1 MKKIHPN
8 WPILLCLC
16 LWATLLILCSC
27 SKKIYVPVES
37 VRIDTL
43 VKSAVRVDS
52 VRLTDSVY
60 VVERMQGDTF
70 YITKTKTQWRDRV
83 QLRTDTVYRSKT
95 DTITE
100 VVEVQAKRQRVR
112 WWPYLLGCAFFFLG
126 GIFVAKKL

>member
-1 MKKIHPN
+1 MKRFHPN

-60 VVERMQGDTF
+60 VVEKMQGDTF
-70 YITKTKTQWRDRV
+70 YITKTKTQWRDRL
-83 QLRTDTVYRSKT
+83 QLRIDTVYRSKS
-95 DTITE
+95 DTITK

-112 WWPYLLGCAFFFLG
+112 WWPYLLGCAIFFLG

>member
-1 MKKIHPN
+1 MKRLHPN
-8 WPILLCLC
+8 WPILVCLC

-60 VVERMQGDTF
+60 VVEKMQGDTF
-70 YITKTKTQWRDRV
+70 YITKTKTQWRDRL
-83 QLRTDTVYRSKT
+83 QLRIDTVYRSKT
-95 DTITE
+95 DTITK

-112 WWPYLLGCAFFFLG
+112 WWPYLLGCALFFLG
-126 GIFVAKKL
+126 GIFVAKRL

>member
-8 WPILLCLC
+8 WPIILCLC
-16 LWATLLILCSC
+16 LWATMLILCSC

-37 VRIDTL
+37 VRIDTF

-95 DTITE
+95 DTITK
-100 VVEVQAKRQRVR
+100 VVEVQAKRTRVR
-112 WWPYLLGCAFFFLG
+112 WWPYLLGCALFFLG

>member
-1 MKKIHPN
+1 MKRFHPN
-8 WPILLCLC
+8 WPILVCFC

-60 VVERMQGDTF
+60 VVEKMQGDTF
-70 YITKTKTQWRDRV
+70 YITKTKTQWRDRL
-83 QLRTDTVYRSKT
+83 QLRIDTVYRSKS
-95 DTITE
+95 DTITK

-112 WWPYLLGCAFFFLG
+112 WWPYLLGCAIFFLG

>member
-1 MKKIHPN
+1 MKRFLPN

-16 LWATLLILCSC
+16 LLATLLVLCSC

-37 VRIDTL
+37 VRIDTF

-60 VVERMQGDTF
+60 VVEKMQGDTF

-83 QLRTDTVYRSKT
+83 QLRIDTVYRSKT
-95 DTITE
+95 DTVTK
-100 VVEVQAKRQRVR
+100 VVEVQAKRQRVK
-112 WWPYLLGCAFFFLG
+112 WWPYLLGCALFFLG

>member
-37 VRIDTL
+37 VRIDTF

-60 VVERMQGDTF
+60 VVEKMQGDTF

-83 QLRTDTVYRSKT
+83 QLRTDTVYRSKS
-95 DTITE
+95 DTITK

-112 WWPYLLGCAFFFLG
+112 WWPYLLGCAIFFLG

>member
-8 WPILLCLC
+8 WPILVCLC

-37 VRIDTL
+37 VRIDTF

-70 YITKTKTQWRDRV
+70 YITKTKTQWRDRL
-83 QLRTDTVYRSKT
+83 QLRIDTVYRSKT
-95 DTITE
+95 DTITK
-100 VVEVQAKRQRVR
+100 VVEVQVKRQRVK
-112 WWPYLLGCAFFFLG
+112 WWPYLLGCAVFFLG

>member
-1 MKKIHPN
+1 MKRFQPN

-37 VRIDTL
+37 VRIDTF

-70 YITKTKTQWRDRV
+70 YITKTKTQWRDRL
-83 QLRTDTVYRSKT
+83 QLRIDTVYRSKT
-95 DTITE
+95 DTITK
-100 VVEVQAKRQRVR
+100 VVEVQAKRQRVK
-112 WWPYLLGCAFFFLG
+112 WWPYLLGFAIFFLG

>member
-8 WPILLCLC
+8 WPILVCLC
-16 LWATLLILCSC
+16 LWATLLILCGC

-37 VRIDTL
+37 VRIDTF

-60 VVERMQGDTF
+60 VVEKMQGDTF
-70 YITKTKTQWRDRV
+70 YITKTKTQWRDRL
-83 QLRTDTVYRSKT
+83 QLRIDTVYRSKT
-95 DTITE
+95 DAITK
-100 VVEVQAKRQRVR
+100 VVEVQAQRQRVR
-112 WWPYLLGCAFFFLG
+112 WWPYLLGCAIFFLG

>member
-1 MKKIHPN
+1 MKRFHPN

-37 VRIDTL
+37 VRIDTF

-60 VVERMQGDTF
+60 VVEKMQGDTF
-70 YITKTKTQWRDRV
+70 YITKTKTQWRDRL
-83 QLRTDTVYRSKT
+83 QLRVDTVYRSKM
-95 DTITE
+95 DTITK
-100 VVEVQAKRQRVR
+100 VVEVQAKRLRVK
-112 WWPYLLGCAFFFLG
+112 WWPYLLFCAFFFLG

>member
-1 MKKIHPN
+1 MKRFHPN

-27 SKKIYVPVES
+27 CKKIYVPVES
-37 VRIDTL
+37 VRIDTF
-43 VKSAVRVDS
+43 VKSAVHVDS

-60 VVERMQGDTF
+60 VVEKMQGDTF
-70 YITKTKTQWRDRV
+70 YITKTKTQWRDRL
-83 QLRTDTVYRSKT
+83 QLRIDTVYRSQT
-95 DTITE
+95 DTITK
-100 VVEVQAKRQRVR
+100 VVEVQAKRQRVK

>member
-37 VRIDTL
+37 VRIDTF

-60 VVERMQGDTF
+60 VVEKMQGDTF

-83 QLRTDTVYRSKT
+83 QLRIDTVYRSKT
-95 DTITE
+95 DTITK

-112 WWPYLLGCAFFFLG
+112 WWPYLLGCALFFLG

>member
-1 MKKIHPN
+1 MKRFHPN

-16 LWATLLILCSC
+16 LWTTLLILCSC

-37 VRIDTL
+37 VRIDTF

-70 YITKTKTQWRDRV
+70 YITKTKTQWRDRL
-83 QLRTDTVYRSKT
+83 QLRIDTVYRSKT

-100 VVEVQAKRQRVR
+100 VVEVQAKRQRVK
-112 WWPYLLGCAFFFLG
+112 WWSYLLGCALFFLG

>member
-37 VRIDTL
+37 VRIDTF

-70 YITKTKTQWRDRV
+70 YITKTKTQWRDRL
-83 QLRTDTVYRSKT
+83 QLRIDTVYRSKA
-95 DTITE
+95 DTITK
-100 VVEVQAKRQRVR
+100 VVEVQAKRQRVK
-112 WWPYLLGCAFFFLG
+112 WWPYLICCALFFLG
-126 GIFVAKKL
+126 GIFVAKRL

>member
-37 VRIDTL
+37 VRIDTF

-60 VVERMQGDTF
+60 VVEKMQGDTF
-70 YITKTKTQWRDRV
+70 FITKTKTQWRDRV
-83 QLRTDTVYRSKT
+83 QLRIDTVYRSKT
-95 DTITE
+95 DTITK

-112 WWPYLLGCAFFFLG
+112 WWPYLLGCALFFLV